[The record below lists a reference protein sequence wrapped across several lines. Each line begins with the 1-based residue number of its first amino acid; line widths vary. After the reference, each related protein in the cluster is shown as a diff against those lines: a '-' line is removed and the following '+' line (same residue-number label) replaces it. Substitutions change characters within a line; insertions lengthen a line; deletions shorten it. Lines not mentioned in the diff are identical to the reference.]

1 MSSAPEMFQRHR
13 ATLDAAVAALS
24 RRDYWTPYPET
35 PSGKIYGET
44 ANADGRAAFE
54 ARRGKP
60 FALDRNGDQAAT
72 VGTVGAEVSPYG
84 GALGVQYPKPDL
96 DKLLAAAKAAM
107 PRWVAAGPEAR
118 VGVCLE
124 ILQRLNKRSFEIAY
138 AIMHTTGQGFA
149 MSFQAGGPHAQDRG
163 LEAVAY
169 AYAEM
174 SRTPAEARWT
184 KPQGKAPALVM
195 EKSFHIVPRGIGL
208 VIGCATFPTWNG
220 YPAIFADLA
229 TGNAVVVKPHP
240 NAVLP
245 LAITVEI
252 ARAVLAEAGFD
263 ANLIALAADTPEQPI
278 AKDLAVRPEIAIVDF
293 TGGAAFGD
301 WVEAN
306 ARQAEVF
313 TEKSGVNA
321 VILHSTDDFQ
331 GLCRNLAFS
340 LSLYSGQMCT
350 TPQNLLLPKD
360 GIDTN
365 EGRKSLAEV
374 EQGIAK
380 AIQGLL
386 GDAERAAEILGA
398 IQNPATLKR
407 LDEAATL
414 GKVVLA
420 STAPGHPR
428 FPEAT
433 LRTPLLVEVDAADEA
448 AYAREMFG
456 PIAFVVAARDID
468 DAIRRARR
476 SAAAK
481 GAITWSAYATDSA
494 VIERIEAAA
503 IEAGVALSCNLTGGV
518 FVNQAAAFSD
528 FHVTGRNPAGNAALT
543 DAAFVARRF
552 HVVQVRRPAAPP
564 PAAAA

>member
-1 MSSAPEMFQRHR
+1 MSPAEEMFQRHR
-13 ATLDAAVAALS
+13 ATLEAAVAALAS
-24 RRDYWTPYPET
+24 RDYWTPYPET
-35 PSGKIYGET
+35 PSGRTYGET
-44 ANADGRAAFE
+44 ANADGRTAFE

-60 FALDRNGDQAAT
+60 FALDQAGI

-84 GALGVQYPKPDL
+84 GTLGIKYPKADL

-107 PRWVAAGPEAR
+107 PGWVAAGPGAR

-124 ILQRLNKRSFEIAY
+124 ILARLNKRSFEIAY

-149 MSFQAGGPHAQDRG
+149 MAFQAGGPHAQDRG
-163 LEAVAY
+163 LEAAAY

-174 SRTPAEARWT
+174 SRTPAKARWT
-184 KPQGKAPALVM
+184 KPQGKAPALAM
-195 EKSFHIVPRGIGL
+195 DKAFHIVPRGVGL

-229 TGNAVVVKPHP
+229 TGNAVMVKPHP

-245 LAITVEI
+245 LAISIQT
-252 ARAVLAEAGFD
+252 AQGVLKEAGFD
-263 ANLIALAADTPEQPI
+263 PNLITLAADTPQQPI
-278 AKDLAVRPEIAIVDF
+278 AKDLALRPEIAIVDF
-293 TGGAAFGD
+293 TGGAEFGS
-301 WVEAN
+301 WIEAN
-306 ARQAEVF
+306 ARQAQVF
-313 TEKSGVNA
+313 TEKSGVNS
-321 VILHSTDDFQ
+321 VILHSTDDFA
-331 GLCRNLAFS
+331 GMCRNLAFS

-386 GDAERAAEILGA
+386 GEPERAGEILGA

-407 LDEAATL
+407 IDEAATL
-414 GKVVLA
+414 GRVVLA
-420 STAPGHPR
+420 SGAPEHPR
-428 FPEAT
+428 FPEAR
-433 LRTPLLVEVDAADEA
+433 LRTPLLVEVDAASEQ
-448 AYAREMFG
+448 AYMREMFG
-456 PIAFVVAARDID
+456 PIAFFVAARDVD
-468 DAIRRARR
+468 DAIRRAAR
-476 SAAAK
+476 SASAK
-481 GAITWSAYATDSA
+481 GAIAWSAYSTDPA
-494 VIERIEAAA
+494 VLARVEAAA
-503 IEAGVALSCNLTGGV
+503 LEAGVALSCNLTGGV
-518 FVNQAAAFSD
+518 FANQAAAFSD
-528 FHVTGRNPAGNAALT
+528 YHVTGRNPAGNAALT

-552 HVVQVRRPAAPP
+552 HVVQVRRPAPA